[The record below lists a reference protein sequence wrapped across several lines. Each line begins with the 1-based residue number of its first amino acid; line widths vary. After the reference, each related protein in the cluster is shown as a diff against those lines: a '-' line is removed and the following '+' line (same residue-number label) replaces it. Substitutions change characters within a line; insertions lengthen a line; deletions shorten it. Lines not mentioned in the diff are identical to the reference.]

1 MHREIEEKNK
11 KYKNIIDVNSNIMSA
26 LKVMNNSSM
35 NLLVIVQKKK
45 FMGLLSI
52 GDIRRAI
59 LKNIDLNKVKINTIL
74 RDDILIA
81 KSNESLESIKETML
95 RELIICM
102 PVVDENNNLE
112 NIYYWDE
119 LFTDKKE
126 LESMNV
132 DVVIMAG
139 GKGTRMKPLTNIIPK
154 PLIPIGERPII
165 EVIIDNFMKHDV
177 SNFYISVNYKAKM
190 IEEYLKI
197 KESKQCMLT
206 YFTEDKP
213 LGTIGSL
220 YLIKDKLK
228 RTLFVSNCDIIIDE
242 DYADILR
249 YHRENRND
257 ITIVSAIKHLSMPY
271 GVMETGEDGVLLNMS
286 EKPEFSF
293 QINTGMYL
301 LEPNILKEIADNEF
315 YHITDLIEKIKGTGK
330 VGVFP
335 VAEKSWHDIG
345 QWKEYQE
352 TLTYYYGEKNN

>member
-1 MHREIEEKNK
+1 MHTKIEEKNI
-11 KYKNIIDVNSNIMSA
+11 KYKNIIDIDSTIINA

-35 NLLVIVQKKK
+35 NLLVIVEKDK
-45 FMGLLSI
+45 FIGLLSI

-59 LKNIDLNKVKINTIL
+59 LKNINLNQVKISTIL

-81 KSNESLESIKETML
+81 KSNESIESIKEKML
-95 RELIICM
+95 KDLIICM
-102 PVVDENNNLE
+102 PVVDNNNNLK

-119 LFTDKKE
+119 LFSDKKK
-126 LESMNV
+126 LEPMSV

-139 GKGTRMKPLTNIIPK
+139 GKGTRMRPLTNIIPK
-154 PLIPIGERPII
+154 PLIPIGEKPII
-165 EVIIDNFMKHDV
+165 EIIIDNFMKHQV
-177 SNFYISVNYKAKM
+177 KNFYISVNYKAKM
-190 IEEYLKI
+190 IEDYLQS
-197 KESKQCMLT
+197 KESKQCNLT

-220 YLIKDKLK
+220 YLIKEKLK

-242 DYADILR
+242 DYADILQ
-249 YHRENRND
+249 YHREHGND

-271 GVMETGEDGVLLNMS
+271 GVMETGEDGILVGMS

-301 LEPNILKEIADNEF
+301 LEPSILKELPDNEF
-315 YHITDLIEKIKGTGK
+315 YHITDLIEKIKGKGK

-352 TLTYYYGEKNN
+352 TLTYYNLQ